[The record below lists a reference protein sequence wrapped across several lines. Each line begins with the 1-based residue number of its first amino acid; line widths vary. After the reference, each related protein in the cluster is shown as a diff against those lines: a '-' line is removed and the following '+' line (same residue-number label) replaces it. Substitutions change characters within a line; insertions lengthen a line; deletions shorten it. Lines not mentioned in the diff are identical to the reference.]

1 MSEWKDITSYNRDD
15 KERKPTS
22 YRLALGRLHVT
33 VTSGHIYYKGRWV
46 MHCAPFYD
54 THVLDVTTKEEA
66 QRKALELVRIK
77 IAEVNADLL
86 KALEQ
91 VA

>member
-1 MSEWKDITSYNRDD
+1 MSEWKDITSYSRGDR
-15 KERKPTS
+15 EREPTS

-54 THVLDVTTKEEA
+54 TYPLEGVDTLEDAKT
-66 QRKALELVRIK
+66 RALALVSVEIDK
-77 IAEVNADLL
+77 IVAAL
-86 KALEQ
+86 KAAQ
-91 VA
+91 Q